1 MSQQMTPAV
10 ARVVD
15 PVLTNI
21 AQGYQNHELIGS
33 ALFPTV
39 QVGQRAGKIVT
50 FGKEAFMAYD
60 TARAPGSPV
69 KRIQIGYGSG
79 SFAIIDHGLAAIVPR
94 ELMEE
99 ASAGVPS
106 INLASASV
114 NTVMQALRL
123 RLEVEQAALATTA
136 GNYNASNKTTLSG
149 TSQWSD
155 LTSGV
160 SDPIKDIE
168 VAKEAIRAATGKRP
182 NVVLMG
188 AAVWAKLKQ
197 HPKIMDRI
205 KYTGRDVPD
214 TSLIAS
220 LFGVNR
226 VLIGDSLQA
235 TDAGV
240 LSDVWGK
247 YVVVAYTELGG
258 IPDMGRPTFGYTY
271 QLGGYPFVETPRY
284 DADFRTW
291 VYDVADACKSV
302 ITAQDAGYLI
312 SAAVA

>member
-1 MSQQMTPAV
+1 MPQMSLSA

-21 AQGYQNHELIGS
+21 AQGYQNNELIGP
-33 ALFPTV
+33 ALFPSV
-39 QVGQRAGKIVT
+39 AIGQRAGKIVT

-60 TARAPGSPV
+60 TARAPGSAI
-69 KRIQIGYGSG
+69 KRIQIGYSAG
-79 SFAIIDHGLAAIVPR
+79 SFAIIDHGLAAVVPR
-94 ELMEE
+94 ELLEE
-99 ASAGVPS
+99 AQEGVPS
-106 INLASASV
+106 IDLATASV
-114 NTVMQALRL
+114 NTVMNALRL
-123 RLEVEQAALATTA
+123 RLEIEQAALATTA

-188 AAVWAKLKQ
+188 AAVWSKLKQ
-197 HPKIMDRI
+197 HPKIIDRM

-214 TSLIAS
+214 TAIMAS
-220 LFGVNR
+220 LFGVNQ
-226 VLIGDSLQA
+226 VLVGDSLQA

-247 YVVVAYTELGG
+247 YVVVAYTEMSGLA
-258 IPDMGRPTFGYTY
+258 DLGRPTFGYTY
-271 QLGGYPFVETPRY
+271 QLRGYPFVETPRY

-291 VYDVADACKSV
+291 VYDVADACKAV
-302 ITAQDAGYLI
+302 ITAPDAGYLI